1 LESLELAT
9 VSRQAMQA
17 EDEPT
22 TPRSSH
28 PRCLIC
34 QQSTLVRAISIDS
47 APALCNELHPTAEA
61 ARAATVG
68 RLELL
73 YCSGCGHLFNGA
85 FEASKVRYS
94 TAYENSLHYSER
106 FVQFVDELAQ
116 RLTRTYQLSGKS
128 IVDVGCGKGEF
139 LARLCSHSGASGVG
153 FDESFD
159 GPRGEIPAGVSF
171 LAEWFDEKHGD
182 MHADLIT
189 CRHVIEHV
197 ADPVSFLSD
206 LRHRPATLSSDV
218 LYVEAPNAIYT
229 LRDRGIWDLI
239 YEHASYFT
247 LPSLCRAVEIA
258 GFEVLDYG
266 TSFGGQ
272 YIYVEA
278 APRQGGSLSHDS
290 EVRAL
295 ELLVRDFAGAY
306 ADKLE
311 HWRDYLDAGEPG
323 DTVVWGAG
331 SKGVTFV
338 NAVARRGEV
347 RALVDANPHKHGRY
361 VPVVGAP
368 VVAPSSLSGQSLRSI
383 IVMNPLYAAEV
394 AAAAAALNIS
404 ADVVVA

>member
-1 LESLELAT
+1 
-9 VSRQAMQA
+9 MQA
-17 EDEPT
+17 EEEPT
-22 TPRSSH
+22 RPRSGH

-34 QQSTLVRAISIDS
+34 RKTTLVPAISIAS

-68 RLELL
+68 RLELV
-73 YCSGCGHLFNGA
+73 YCSGCGHLFNRA
-85 FEASKVRYS
+85 FEASKIKYS

-106 FVQFVDELAQ
+106 FVRFVDQLAE

-128 IVDVGCGKGEF
+128 VVDVGCGKGEF
-139 LARLCSHSGASGVG
+139 LARLCSHSGASGIG

-159 GPRGEIPAGVSF
+159 GPRGEIPAGVRF
-171 LAEWFDEKHGD
+171 CAEWFDEKHGD
-182 MHADLIT
+182 VHADMIT

-197 ADPVSFLSD
+197 ADPVLFLSK
-206 LRHRPATLSSDV
+206 LRRRPATRSSDI
-218 LYVEAPNAIYT
+218 LYVEAPNAMYT

-239 YEHASYFT
+239 YEHVSYFT

-258 GFEVLDYG
+258 GFEVLDCG

-272 YIYVEA
+272 YVYVEA
-278 APRQGGSLSHDS
+278 APRTGGSLSHHFELS
-290 EVRAL
+290 AL

-306 ADKLE
+306 AGKLE
-311 HWRDYLDAGEPG
+311 HWRDYLDAVDPG

-347 RALVDANPHKHGRY
+347 RALVDANPHKHGRF
-361 VPVVGAP
+361 VPVVGAA

-383 IVMNPLYAAEV
+383 IVMNPLYRGEV
-394 AAAAAALNIS
+394 ASAAAALNIS
-404 ADVVVA
+404 AEVVVA